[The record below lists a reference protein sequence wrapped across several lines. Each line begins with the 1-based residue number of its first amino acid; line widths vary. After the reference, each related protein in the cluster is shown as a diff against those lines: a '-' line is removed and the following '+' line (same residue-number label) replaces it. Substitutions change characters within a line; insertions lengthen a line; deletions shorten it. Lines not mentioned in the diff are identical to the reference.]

1 MKPRDLIPWNRGK
14 RDVQSQRQSGILDPE
29 RALSDMTRA
38 MEDLWRTFDM
48 PMRGRGGDLEIDV
61 PRIDV
66 RENDREIDIDA
77 ELPGMSEK
85 DVEVSVADGAL
96 VIRGEKSEEHDEE
109 REGYVV
115 HERSFGHVERV
126 VPLPD
131 GVDVD
136 HAKATF
142 KNGLLSIAIPKTAE
156 AQSSSKRIQV
166 QQQR

>member
-14 RDVQSQRQSGILDPE
+14 RDVEPQRRGLLDPE

-38 MEDLWRTFDM
+38 MEDLWRSFDA
-48 PMRGRGGDLEIDV
+48 PMRGGGSDLDIDL

-85 DVEVSVADGAL
+85 DVEVSVSDGAL
-96 VIRGEKSEEHDEE
+96 VIRGEKSDDREEE

-131 GVDVD
+131 GVDVE

-156 AQSSSKRIQV
+156 AQSSSKRIPV